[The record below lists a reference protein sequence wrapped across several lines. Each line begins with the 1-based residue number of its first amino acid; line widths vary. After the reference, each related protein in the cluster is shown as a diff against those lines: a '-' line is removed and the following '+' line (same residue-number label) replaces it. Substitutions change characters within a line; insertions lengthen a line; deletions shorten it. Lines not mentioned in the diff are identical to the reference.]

1 MQDRIYG
8 RLLLIVASAVVLYFS
23 FQIFQPFLL
32 SISLAAILASLTYPI
47 FEWSSR
53 KLDGKASLA
62 ALLTVF
68 WVTASLVV
76 PFVLLIFLAV
86 GEVTNVYGQVQEKL
100 STGELEELLAMLS
113 GSRFRFLLEWTEPYV
128 DIKEINLAASLTAT
142 LQQISLF
149 FLRYS
154 TSLLSGFFQ
163 IIMHFIIMLVTLFFL
178 FRDGEVLRERI
189 QILIPIFPTYEQ
201 QIVEKF
207 RVVATATVLGNLLTA
222 LAQGVAGGLVYW
234 ALGIPNPLFWSFATS
249 LFSMVPVVGTAI
261 IWVPWA
267 IYFLLTGFLLQG
279 IILIFLSFFVVGM
292 IDNLIRPLFIEGRAK
307 MNTLM
312 VFLSIM
318 GGVSYFGVLGVIF
331 GPIIVAVGITFL
343 ELYKLEFQPDLSES
357 GE

>member
-8 RLLLIVASAVVLYFS
+8 RLLLLVASAVVLYFS
-23 FQIFQPFLL
+23 FRIFQPFLL
-32 SISLAAILASLTYPI
+32 SISLATILASLTYPI
-47 FEWSSR
+47 FEWSSK
-53 KLDGKASLA
+53 KLNGKSSLA

-68 WVTASLVV
+68 WVTVILIV
-76 PFVLLIFLAV
+76 PFVLLVFLAA

-100 STGELEELLAMLS
+100 QTGEWEKFVAMLS
-113 GSRFRFLLEWTEPYV
+113 DSQLRFLFEWTEPYV

-142 LQQISLF
+142 LQQMSLF

-163 IIMHFIIMLVTLFFL
+163 TIMHFLIMLVTLFFL
-178 FRDGEVLRERI
+178 FRDGAILRERI
-189 QILIPIFPTYEQ
+189 QTLIPISPTYEQ
-201 QIVEKF
+201 QIVDKF

-234 ALGIPNPLFWSFATS
+234 ALGIPNPLFWSFATA

-267 IYFLLTGFLLQG
+267 IYFLLTGLLFQG
-279 IILIFLSFFVVGM
+279 VILIFLSLFVVGM
-292 IDNLIRPLFIEGRAK
+292 IDNLIRPLFIEGRTK

-318 GGVSYFGVLGVIF
+318 GGISYFGVLGMIF

-343 ELYKLEFQPDLSES
+343 ELYKLEFQSEFPEP

>member
-8 RLLLIVASAVVLYFS
+8 RLLLLVASAVVLYFS
-23 FQIFQPFLL
+23 FRIFQPFLL
-32 SISLAAILASLTYPI
+32 SISLATILASLTYPI
-47 FEWSSR
+47 FEWSSK
-53 KLDGKASLA
+53 KLNGKSSLA

-68 WVTASLVV
+68 WVTVILIV
-76 PFVLLIFLAV
+76 PFVLLVFLAA

-100 STGELEELLAMLS
+100 HTGELEKFVAMLS
-113 GSRFRFLLEWTEPYV
+113 DSQLRFLFEWTEPYV
-128 DIKEINLAASLTAT
+128 DVKEINLAASLTAT
-142 LQQISLF
+142 LQQMSLF

-163 IIMHFIIMLVTLFFL
+163 TIMHFLIMLVTLFFL
-178 FRDGEVLRERI
+178 FRDGAILRERI
-189 QILIPIFPTYEQ
+189 QTLIPISPTYEQ
-201 QIVEKF
+201 QIVDKF

-234 ALGIPNPLFWSFATS
+234 ALGIPNPLFWSFATA

-267 IYFLLTGFLLQG
+267 IYFLLTGLLFQG
-279 IILIFLSFFVVGM
+279 VILIFLSLFVVGM
-292 IDNLIRPLFIEGRAK
+292 IDNLIRPLFIKGRAK

-318 GGVSYFGVLGVIF
+318 GGISYFGVLGMIF

-343 ELYKLEFQPDLSES
+343 ELYKLEFQSEFPEP

>member
-1 MQDRIYG
+1 MYG
-8 RLLLIVASAVVLYFS
+8 RLLLLVASAVVLYFS
-23 FQIFQPFLL
+23 FRIFQPFLL

-47 FEWSSR
+47 FEWSSK
-53 KLDGKASLA
+53 KLNGKSSLA

-68 WVTASLVV
+68 WVTVSLIV
-76 PFVLLIFLAV
+76 PFVLLVFLAA

-100 STGELEELLAMLS
+100 QTGELEKFVAMLS
-113 GSRFRFLLEWTEPYV
+113 DSQLRFLFEWTDPYV

-142 LQQISLF
+142 LQQMSLVL
-149 FLRYS
+149 LRYS

-163 IIMHFIIMLVTLFFL
+163 TIMHFLIMLVTLFFL
-178 FRDGEVLRERI
+178 FRDGESLRERI
-189 QILIPIFPTYEQ
+189 HTLIPISPTYEQ
-201 QIVEKF
+201 QIVDKF

-222 LAQGVAGGLVYW
+222 VAQGVAGGLVYW
-234 ALGIPNPLFWSFATS
+234 ALGIPNPLFWSFATA

-261 IWVPWA
+261 IWVPWS
-267 IYFLLTGFLLQG
+267 IYFLLTGLLSQG
-279 IILIFLSFFVVGM
+279 VILIFLSFFVVGM

-318 GGVSYFGVLGVIF
+318 GGISYFGVLGMIF

-343 ELYKLEFQPDLSES
+343 ELYKLEFQSELSES

>member
-1 MQDRIYG
+1 MYG
-8 RLLLIVASAVVLYFS
+8 RLLLLVASAVVLYFS
-23 FQIFQPFLL
+23 FRIFQPFLL

-47 FEWSSR
+47 FEWSSK
-53 KLDGKASLA
+53 KLNGKSSLA

-68 WVTASLVV
+68 WVTVSLIV
-76 PFVLLIFLAV
+76 PFVLLIFLAA

-100 STGELEELLAMLS
+100 QTGELEKFVAMLS
-113 GSRFRFLLEWTEPYV
+113 DSQLRFLFEWTEPYV
-128 DIKEINLAASLTAT
+128 NVKEINLAASLTAT
-142 LQQISLF
+142 LQQISLIL
-149 FLRYS
+149 LRYS

-163 IIMHFIIMLVTLFFL
+163 TIMHFLIMLVILFFL
-178 FRDGEVLRERI
+178 FRDGESLRERI
-189 QILIPIFPTYEQ
+189 HTLIPISPTYEQ

-222 LAQGVAGGLVYW
+222 VAQGVAGGLVYW
-234 ALGIPNPLFWSFATS
+234 ALGIPNPLFWSFATA
-249 LFSMVPVVGTAI
+249 LFSMVPVAGTAI

-267 IYFLLTGFLLQG
+267 IYFLLTDLLFEG
-279 IILIFLSFFVVGM
+279 VILIFLSLFVVGM

-318 GGVSYFGVLGVIF
+318 GGISYFGVLGMIF

-343 ELYKLEFQPDLSES
+343 ELYKLEFQSDLSES